1 MEQEI
6 IRSLSPD
13 LECIRCRL
21 KTGQIIFEVRSARRQ
36 VPCPYCGT
44 FSSKVHS
51 VYQREIQ
58 DIPLQDRQTIL
69 LLNTR
74 KMFCMNPACSHKT
87 FSERFDFIAPKERK
101 TRRLVNKILKTS
113 SKLSSV
119 SASALLKEDSIK
131 VCKSSIC
138 DLLKKNAGSCG

>member
-6 IRSLSPD
+6 IRSLSPA
-13 LECIRCRL
+13 
-21 KTGQIIFEVRSARRQ
+21 ARRQ

-69 LLNTR
+69 LLSTR
-74 KMFCMNPACSHKT
+74 KMFCMNPACGYKT

-101 TRRLVNKILKTS
+101 TRRLVNKILKTSSKLSLKTS

>member
-21 KTGQIIFEVRSARRQ
+21 KTRQIIFEVQSARRQ

-69 LLNTR
+69 LLNDYSGQL
-74 KMFCMNPACSHKT
+74 AH
-87 FSERFDFIAPKERK
+87 A
-101 TRRLVNKILKTS
+101 LKR
-113 SKLSSV
+113 V
-119 SASALLKEDSIK
+119 QRMGSA
-131 VCKSSIC
+131 V
-138 DLLKKNAGSCG
+138 

>member
-6 IRSLSPD
+6 ISSLSPD

-21 KTGQIIFEVRSARRQ
+21 KTRQIIFEVQSARRQ

-69 LLNTR
+69 LLSTR
-74 KMFCMNPACSHKT
+74 KMFCMNPACG
-87 FSERFDFIAPKERK
+87 
-101 TRRLVNKILKTS
+101 KI
-113 SKLSSV
+113 
-119 SASALLKEDSIK
+119 
-131 VCKSSIC
+131 
-138 DLLKKNAGSCG
+138 

>member
-1 MEQEI
+1 M
-6 IRSLSPD
+6 
-13 LECIRCRL
+13 
-21 KTGQIIFEVRSARRQ
+21 QIL
-36 VPCPYCGT
+36 CPYCGT

-69 LLNTR
+69 LLSTR
-74 KMFCMNPACSHKT
+74 KMFCMNPACGYKT